1 MSFKCSLSVMK
12 KIIKHSP
19 SAVYV
24 LTCFSQDLHDL
35 NLSILI
41 VVFPYQIIERILEFS
56 KHQIMD
62 VMSAYD
68 PSYRAL
74 HRPSENGAPEGRH
87 CTFIQLFLSL
97 LLTCHS
103 PTCFSFS
110 PENC

>member
-1 MSFKCSLSVMK
+1 MK
-12 KIIKHSP
+12 KNNQ
-19 SAVYV
+19 A
-24 LTCFSQDLHDL
+24 FSLCCV
-35 NLSILI
+35 LI

-103 PTCFSFS
+103 PTGFSFS